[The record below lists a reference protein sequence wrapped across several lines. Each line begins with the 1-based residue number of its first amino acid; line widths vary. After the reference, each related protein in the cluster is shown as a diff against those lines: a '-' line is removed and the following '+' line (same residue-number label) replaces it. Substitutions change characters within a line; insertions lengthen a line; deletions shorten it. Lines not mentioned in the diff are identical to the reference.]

1 MEIMATPLR
10 APGSNG
16 SYPRRASASPCH
28 PGQLTGAPSI
38 YVDASGRLSAI
49 NVQTPG
55 GLQLDRPRLV
65 TGAPPNIV
73 ALCWWSGSD
82 EGPAPLTLVTGW
94 ERVMQDPHRARMFGH
109 EVGDYW
115 PARCGQR

>member
-73 ALCWWSGSD
+73 AVDAVSD
-82 EGPAPLTLVTGW
+82 GRLVLVVGFRRRPGPADPSNRVGESDAGPAPSADV
-94 ERVMQDPHRARMFGH
+94 RP
-109 EVGDYW
+109 
-115 PARCGQR
+115 